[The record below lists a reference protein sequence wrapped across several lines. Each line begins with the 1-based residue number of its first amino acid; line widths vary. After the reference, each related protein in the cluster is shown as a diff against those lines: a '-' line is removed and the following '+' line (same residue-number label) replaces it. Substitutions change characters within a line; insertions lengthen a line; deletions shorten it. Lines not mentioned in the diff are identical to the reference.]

1 MNEKKVVVVLG
12 ATGLLGQALV
22 RTCRKLER
30 PVIGLSRA
38 DGMNFSGQIG
48 QSDLHAVLDGCK
60 PALVI
65 NAVAMTD
72 LAACEKSPTQAK
84 TLNAHLPGALAA
96 WSRATRTPWIQV
108 STDHYFSGSENALHD
123 EKFPVDPP
131 NEYARSKLLGET
143 LALESEHALV
153 IRTNIVGRRGWP
165 GRPTFAEWV
174 NECLRGG
181 TAIAAYSDSWASSM
195 EVGQCSR
202 LLLALADIGARGL
215 FNLGATQ
222 SISKAEFIR
231 HLAVAAGH
239 PTTGIHTQPRPL
251 NPPGSLRRANALG
264 LDIRRASKLLRPLGL
279 HLPCATDVASALA
292 AEFRE

>member
-22 RTCRKLER
+22 RKCREQER

-38 DGMNFSGQIG
+38 GGVNFSGPIDKN
-48 QSDLHAVLDGCK
+48 DLHAVLDVHQ

-72 LAACEKSPTQAK
+72 LPACEKNPWQAR

-96 WSRATRTPWIQV
+96 WSRASGTPWIQV

-123 EKFPVDPP
+123 EEFPVDPP

-153 IRTNIVGRRGWP
+153 VRTNIVGKRGWS
-165 GRPTFAEWV
+165 GYPTFAEWV
-174 NECLRGG
+174 IECLRDG
-181 TAIAAYSDSWASSM
+181 TPIPAYSDSWASSV
-195 EVGQCSR
+195 EVGQFSG
-202 LLLALADIGARGL
+202 LLLALADIGTRGL
-215 FNLGATQ
+215 VNLAAAE
-222 SISKAEFIR
+222 SISKADFIR
-231 HLAVAAGH
+231 YLAIASGY
-239 PTTGIHTQPRPL
+239 PTTRIYPQPRPL
-251 NPPGSLRRANALG
+251 NSPGSLRRANALG
-264 LDIRRASKLLRPLGL
+264 LDTRRASKLLQPLGL
-279 HLPCATDVASALA
+279 QLPCATEVALA
-292 AEFRE
+292 LALEFRE